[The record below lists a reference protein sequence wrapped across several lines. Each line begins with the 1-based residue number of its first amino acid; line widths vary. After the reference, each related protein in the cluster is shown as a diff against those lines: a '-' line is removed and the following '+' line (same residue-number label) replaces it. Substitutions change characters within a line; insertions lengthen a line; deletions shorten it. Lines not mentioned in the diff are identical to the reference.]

1 LEEDE
6 IADSQQEHNLSMV
19 SSICISQCSEDAD
32 EKNLSRLNDSLAND
46 SLPLRE
52 NKGMLKFQRT
62 KLIYK
67 AEMIQHLGAL
77 RI

>member
-1 LEEDE
+1 MEEDE

-46 SLPLRE
+46 SKPLRE

-67 AEMIQHLGAL
+67 ADMIQYLGAL